1 MNNYPSL
8 TVLIPAYNNTESL
21 KRALV
26 SLKNQ
31 TVAKKLNI
39 LISDDCSP
47 SPIIKSEIL
56 TFKDSFSQ
64 LLFFRQ
70 DLNLGVLSNPTW
82 LFNQIKTEYFAVFQH
97 DDILIRK
104 NFYEDVLQKF
114 ASNEKLVCYFGNS
127 ILLRINENTNLD
139 IYKESQNRKLMYN
152 FNSTKIKGIKKDGSI
167 SGEDFIDNIVN
178 QYDDFNTAW
187 SAIVFNTNSVRNFG
201 GFGGYYC
208 LSWFEA
214 KSLGVYRE
222 EEFFGCLYL
231 LCLQGNI
238 QLEAKPSVIRCLAP
252 TSYSESPT
260 HPVRKMRQDGEIYAL
275 FKIAWIAE
283 RFFNGENIEKI
294 IMSIY
299 KKCSTLPLREE
310 TRHSNIFF
318 KTYFPHNSKFKKA
331 AYSALDSSRK
341 LKSPYE
347 FYFKVKGYLRYY
359 RNIFREKFKNK
370 F

>member
-1 MNNYPSL
+1 MSTDSNLSI
-8 TVLIPAYNNTESL
+8 LIPAYNNTESL
-21 KRALV
+21 KRALE

-31 TVAKKLNI
+31 TIAKKLNI

-47 SPIIKSEIL
+47 SPINKSEIF
-56 TFKDSFSQ
+56 TFKNSFYQ

-70 DLNLGVLSNPTW
+70 NLNLGVLSNPTW
-82 LFNQIKTEYFAVFQH
+82 LFNQIETEYFAVFQH
-97 DDILIRK
+97 DDILTRK

-114 ASNEKLVCYFGNS
+114 DSNEKLVCYFGNS
-127 ILLRINENTNLD
+127 ITIRINENTNLD
-139 IYKESQNRKLMYN
+139 NYEENQNCNLMLN
-152 FNSTKIKGIKKDGSI
+152 FNSPKIKGIRKDGSI

-187 SAIVFNTNSVRNFG
+187 SAIVFKTNSVRNFG

-214 KSLGVYRE
+214 KSLRVYRE
-222 EEFFGCLYL
+222 EEFYGCLYL
-231 LCLQGNI
+231 LCLQGDI
-238 QLEAKPSVIRCLAP
+238 QLEANPSVIRCLEP

-283 RFFNGENIEKI
+283 KFFNGENVEKV
-294 IMSIY
+294 IMNIY
-299 KKCSTLPLREE
+299 KKCSKLPLREE
-310 TRHSNIFF
+310 TKNSQLFF
-318 KTYFPHNSKFKKA
+318 KTYFPNNEKFKKA

-341 LKSPYE
+341 LKSPFE
-347 FYFKVKGYLRYY
+347 FIFKVKGYLRYY
-359 RNIFREKFKNK
+359 RNIFRDKLKNK